1 MAVAVSG
8 GADSMALAWMAQA
21 WGEPLAL
28 IVDHRLRPEST
39 AEAAETAERLAAFGV
54 QARILTLHDLQPG
67 PGLAARARMARY
79 AALTAATRKA
89 GLCDLLLG
97 HHAGDQA
104 ETYLIREAA
113 SSGPSGLACM
123 SPLVE
128 TPTVRL
134 VRPLL
139 GVPPEMLRNLLWS
152 LGIGWVEDPSN
163 RNPAASRT
171 RIRASLAAGT
181 ASDRASI
188 LARVHA
194 AGLARGN
201 AERLLAARLAER
213 VSIFPQGYA
222 VLSPGPVD
230 AGLLA
235 ALIRGLTGAA
245 YPERSTA
252 LLRLSAGMLRGTL
265 GGVRFMPAGRH
276 GAGTLVVR
284 EEAAL
289 QGPIAAVPGALWDRR
304 FRLETDAAIPAGAE
318 IAALGNDAALFRGR
332 SGLGSAILRC
342 LPALRIA
349 GELACV
355 PHLGHF
361 NGWTNRALRLSF
373 CPPTPVS
380 GAPFEVCG
388 AGDAQTGVTHHVL
401 SNAGRTARQTGELA
415 GKY

>member
-1 MAVAVSG
+1 
-8 GADSMALAWMAQA
+8 MALAWMARA
-21 WGEPLAL
+21 WGDPLAL
-28 IVDHRLRPEST
+28 IVDHRLRAEST
-39 AEAAETAERLAAFGV
+39 AEAEATSARLAAFGV
-54 QARILTLHDLQPG
+54 PSRILALHDLQPG
-67 PGLAARARMARY
+67 PGLAARARIARY
-79 AALTAATRKA
+79 AALTAAAREA

-104 ETYLIREAA
+104 ETFLLREAA
-113 SSGPSGLACM
+113 RSGPSGLACM
-123 SPLVE
+123 APVLE
-128 TPTVRL
+128 TPALRL

-139 GVPPEMLRNLLWS
+139 GVPPEWLRDLLRS
-152 LGIGWVEDPSN
+152 QGIGWVEDPSN

-171 RIRASLAAGT
+171 RIRASLAAAT
-181 ASDRASI
+181 QADRASL
-188 LARVHA
+188 LARIHA
-194 AGLARGN
+194 AGLARGA
-201 AERLLAARLAER
+201 AEQSLAAILAER
-213 VSIFPQGYA
+213 GSIFPQGYA

-230 AGLLA
+230 AALLA

-245 YPERSTA
+245 YPERGAA
-252 LLRLSAGMLRGTL
+252 LARLSGGRLRGTL
-265 GGVRFMPAGRH
+265 GGLRFMPAGRH
-276 GAGTLVVR
+276 GTGTLLVR

-289 QGPIAAVPGALWDRR
+289 QGPVAAVPGAVWDGR
-304 FRLETDAAIPAGAE
+304 FRLESDTALPEGAE
-318 IAALGNDAALFRGR
+318 ITALGNDAALFRGR

-349 GELACV
+349 GELVCV

-388 AGDAQTGVTHHVL
+388 AGDAQTAVAHHL
-401 SNAGRTARQTGELA
+401 LTNAGRTARQTGELA